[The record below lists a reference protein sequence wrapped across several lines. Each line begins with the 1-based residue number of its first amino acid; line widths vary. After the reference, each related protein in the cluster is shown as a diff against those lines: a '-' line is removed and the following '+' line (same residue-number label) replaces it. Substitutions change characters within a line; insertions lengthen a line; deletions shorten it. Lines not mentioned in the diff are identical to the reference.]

1 MNYTIYN
8 KITGR
13 IISLVSLPENFI
25 QHRINNDEDY
35 LDNHMSSSEYY
46 ISVETKQPVKIPEKP
61 SEHHEFNFDSKQWI
75 NIRTAESEWEMIR
88 VKRNTVMAQ
97 CDWTQ
102 MPDVNISTKE
112 SWAIYRQALRDITN
126 QADPFNITWPTP
138 PQ

>member
-8 KITGR
+8 KISGR

-25 QHRINNDEDY
+25 QHRINDDEDY
-35 LDNHMSSSEYY
+35 LDNHMNASEYY

-61 SEHHEFNFDSKQWI
+61 SEYHEFNFDSKQWI
-75 NIRTAESEWEMIR
+75 DQRTSESEWNVVR
-88 VKRNTVMAQ
+88 FKRNTLMVQ

-112 SWAIYRQALRDITN
+112 TWAAYRQALRDITN
-126 QADPFNITWPTP
+126 QTDPFNITWPTP